1 MVPISFSHIKKIIC
15 FILLFAQSILAQN
28 VQFNAKELLSKVDSL
43 MADGMAQKAF
53 PGAQV
58 LLYKNGKVL
67 LNKTYGHH
75 TYNQEVAVKST
86 HLYDLAS
93 VTKVL
98 AGTLAFM
105 KLYELYPFALDEK
118 VSTFFPSLRSG
129 NKKDT
134 RFRAV
139 LSHSAGWLPY
149 ITHQEKIYHKGG
161 AFRWHTLSEKQ
172 SKRYPTPLNDR
183 LYIHKN
189 YTKKIMRRI
198 KRTPVENVGQYRYSG
213 LWFFLLPQL
222 VKQISGL
229 SLDAFLNTYFY
240 GPMGLERIGFL
251 PMKRFPKEDLVPTE
265 RDSLFRKEL
274 VQGWVHDEAA
284 GLMGGISGNAGL
296 FANAESIAPLLTML
310 LHNGQYQG
318 KNYLRA
324 ETIAKFTSVAYP
336 ETANRRGLGF
346 DKPELVAPGTS
357 SRYPSIFCSPASF
370 GHSGFT
376 GTFIWVDPE
385 HNSFLI
391 FLSNRVYPS
400 RTQKKLYTLGIRGK
414 LLDYVIQTN

>member
-1 MVPISFSHIKKIIC
+1 MITIKFRYMKKMIC
-15 FILLFAQSILAQN
+15 YIFLFAQSIVAQN
-28 VQFNAKELLSKVDSL
+28 VQLNAKQLVSKVDSL
-43 MADGMAQKAF
+43 MAYGIAQEAF

-58 LLYKNGKVL
+58 LLYKKGKVL
-67 LNKTYGHH
+67 LKKTYGHH
-75 TYNQEVAVKST
+75 TYDQKVAVKST

-98 AGTLAFM
+98 ASTLAFM
-105 KLYELYPFALDEK
+105 KLYELYPISLDEK
-118 VSTFFPSLRSG
+118 VSAFVPSLRSG

-134 RFRAV
+134 RFREV
-139 LSHSAGWLPY
+139 LSHGAGWLPY
-149 ITHQEKIYHKGG
+149 ITHQEKIYRKNGS
-161 AFRWHTLSEKQ
+161 FRWHTLSEKQ
-172 SKRYPTPLNDR
+172 SKKYPTALNDR
-183 LYIHKN
+183 LFIHKN

-198 KRTPVENVGQYRYSG
+198 RRTPVDNVGQYRYSG

-222 VKQISGL
+222 VKQLSGL
-229 SLDAFLNTYFY
+229 SLDQFLTTHFY

-251 PMKRFPKEDLVPTE
+251 PTERFSKEDLVPTE

-296 FANAESIAPLLTML
+296 FANAESIAPLLEML

-324 ETIAKFTSVAYP
+324 GTIAEFTNVAYP
-336 ETANRRGLGF
+336 GTANRRGLGF
-346 DKPELVAPGTS
+346 DKPELIPPGES
-357 SRYPSIFCSPASF
+357 ERYPSVFCSPTSF

-385 HNSFLI
+385 HDSFLV

-400 RTQKKLYTLGIRGK
+400 RTQRNLYSLGIRGK